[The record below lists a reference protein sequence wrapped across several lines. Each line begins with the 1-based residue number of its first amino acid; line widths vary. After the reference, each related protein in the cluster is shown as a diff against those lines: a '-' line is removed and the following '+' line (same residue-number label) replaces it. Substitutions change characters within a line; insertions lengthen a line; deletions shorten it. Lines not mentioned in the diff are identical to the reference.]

1 MYEIIP
7 IHFECD
13 GVTVLEI
20 TSRELPIL
28 PRNGEI
34 TDLET
39 ESCSFARYMVTD
51 VVWAI
56 GLAGCAV
63 RVMVAEERQEQ
74 GGVGSV

>member
-7 IHFECD
+7 IHFECG
-13 GVTVLEI
+13 GVTVLET

-39 ESCSFARYMVTD
+39 ESRPFTRYRVTD

-63 RVMVAEERQEQ
+63 RVMVAEEGRE
-74 GGVGSV
+74 GSA

>member
-1 MYEIIP
+1 MDIPTSQIP

-13 GVTVLEI
+13 GMTVLKT

-39 ESCSFARYMVTD
+39 GSRPFARYRVTG

-56 GLAGCAV
+56 GLNGTAV
-63 RVMVAEERQEQ
+63 RVMVTEQ
-74 GGVGSV
+74 DWEGSV